1 MRLLKAANRLRYPA
15 DVKLFL
21 QILVAILLLPGK
33 IRRNSLP
40 ELLQR
45 IDSGV
50 GSGPRDE
57 AVMVRTVKIV
67 DLLLSYR
74 PLLRY
79 GKCFLRSLTL
89 FRFLR
94 LQGWPVTICF
104 GVRRSE
110 EDESQL
116 TGHSWLAL
124 EGQPFLEAESIEN
137 YAITYVYPA
146 Q

>member
-1 MRLLKAANRLRYPA
+1 M
-15 DVKLFL
+15 
-21 QILVAILLLPGK
+21 LPGK
-33 IRRNSLP
+33 IRRKSLP
-40 ELLQR
+40 NLLQG

-50 GSGPRDE
+50 SRGPRDE

-89 FRFLR
+89 FKYLR
-94 LQGWPVTICF
+94 RQGWPVSIYF
-104 GVRRSE
+104 GVRKSDE
-110 EDESQL
+110 EETQL

-124 EGQPFLEAESIEN
+124 EDQPFLEAESIEN

>member
-1 MRLLKAANRLRYPA
+1 M
-15 DVKLFL
+15 
-21 QILVAILLLPGK
+21 PGK

-89 FRFLR
+89 FKFLR
-94 LQGWPVTICF
+94 LQGWPVSICF

-110 EDESQL
+110 DDDSGI
-116 TGHSWLAL
+116 TGHSWLVYN
-124 EGQPFLEAESIEN
+124 GKPFLEGIGIDT
-137 YAITYVYPA
+137 YAITFRYPEE
-146 Q
+146 